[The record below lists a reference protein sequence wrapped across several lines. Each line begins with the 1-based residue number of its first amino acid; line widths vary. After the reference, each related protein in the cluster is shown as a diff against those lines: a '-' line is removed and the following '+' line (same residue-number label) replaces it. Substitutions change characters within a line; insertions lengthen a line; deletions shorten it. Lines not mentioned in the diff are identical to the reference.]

1 MESELIHSPLLTLQN
16 SGDGEAAIEK
26 DGRGEGWRKKDRVVA
41 HDYSG
46 GAGGGRI
53 WLQTVALRWFF
64 LFSLLF
70 FHSLSLFFILL
81 SLFFSVFPFLFLFL
95 LVPSCLSLLVPQ
107 LFFNFF
113 FILKINYINIDSI
126 RKISDCKINML
137 KVERVQN
144 TFEKLNSS
152 KMMLKMLKTMQI
164 YKECIFLG
172 FSLFFAIFGF
182 FKNLSNIG
190 SKIG

>member
-1 MESELIHSPLLTLQN
+1 MAADSGVAVVLPLLSFVFSFSL
-16 SGDGEAAIEK
+16 SFF
-26 DGRGEGWRKKDRVVA
+26 
-41 HDYSG
+41 YSS
-46 GAGGGRI
+46 I
-53 WLQTVALRWFF
+53 SFFF
-64 LFSLLF
+64 LCFLSFS
-70 FHSLSLFFILL
+70 
-81 SLFFSVFPFLFLFL
+81 FSFLFLPVCLCWSLNFFL
-95 LVPSCLSLLVPQ
+95 
-107 LFFNFF
+107 FF

>member
-1 MESELIHSPLLTLQN
+1 VESELIHSPLLTLQN

-46 GAGGGRI
+46 GARGGRI

-81 SLFFSVFPFLFLFL
+81 SLFFFCVSFPFPFPSCSFLF
-95 LVPSCLSLLVPQ
+95 VSVGPSTFFYFF
-107 LFFNFF
+107 LF
-113 FILKINYINIDSI
+113 
-126 RKISDCKINML
+126 
-137 KVERVQN
+137 
-144 TFEKLNSS
+144 
-152 KMMLKMLKTMQI
+152 
-164 YKECIFLG
+164 
-172 FSLFFAIFGF
+172 
-182 FKNLSNIG
+182 
-190 SKIG
+190 

>member
-1 MESELIHSPLLTLQN
+1 
-16 SGDGEAAIEK
+16 
-26 DGRGEGWRKKDRVVA
+26 
-41 HDYSG
+41 
-46 GAGGGRI
+46 
-53 WLQTVALRWFF
+53 
-64 LFSLLF
+64 
-70 FHSLSLFFILL
+70 
-81 SLFFSVFPFLFLFL
+81 
-95 LVPSCLSLLVPQ
+95 
-107 LFFNFF
+107 
-113 FILKINYINIDSI
+113 
-126 RKISDCKINML
+126 ML